1 MNQIEKPIIAITLGD
16 PAGIGP
22 EITLKALQDERIQSE
37 IRPLVFGDS
46 AVLRQAM
53 EVTGLQFNLQRVERV
68 DVAVFEPKNI
78 NVVESEIVLD
88 PVQMGEIQG
97 LCGRAAFSYIA
108 NAIDWTIA
116 GITLAIATAPLNKE
130 SLKAGHIPYKDQTEI
145 LAKFTNTDT
154 PMTLFMVDGM
164 RVFFLTR
171 HVPLRQVAD
180 LLTVPGVVAA
190 LHRSDQGMR
199 QLGFEKPRLAVAAFN
214 PHGGEHG
221 LFGDEEMKVLVPAV
235 QQACAEGLD
244 VVGPVPADSV
254 FHLNLQGRF
263 DAVLSLYHDQG
274 HIATKCYDFHRTID
288 LTMGLPFLRIAV
300 DHGTA
305 FDMAGQNIAD
315 PTSMI
320 ECILACGRYGQ
331 QARDFMKKKS

>member
-1 MNQIEKPIIAITLGD
+1 MNQNEKPIIAITLGD

-22 EITLKALQDERIQSE
+22 EITLKALQDERVVEQ
-37 IRPLVFGDS
+37 IRPLVFGDG
-46 AVLRQAM
+46 AVLHQAM
-53 EVTGLQFNLQRVERV
+53 EITGLQFNLQRVERV
-68 DVAVFEPKNI
+68 DLAVFEPNNI
-78 NVVESEIVLD
+78 NVVESDIVLE
-88 PVQMGEIQG
+88 PVTMGQIQG

-108 NAIDWTIA
+108 NAIDWTVGGIA
-116 GITLAIATAPLNKE
+116 LAIATAPLNKE
-130 SLKAGHIPYKDQTEI
+130 SLKAGHIPYRDQTEI

-164 RVFFLTR
+164 RVFFFTR

-180 LLTVPGVVAA
+180 LLTVPDVVAA

-199 QLGFEKPRLAVAAFN
+199 QLGFPEPRLALAAFN

-221 LFGDEEMKVLVPAV
+221 LFGDEEMRVLAPAV
-235 QQACAEGLD
+235 EQARREGLD

-254 FHLNLQGRF
+254 FHLNLQGHF

-305 FDMAGQNIAD
+305 FDLAGKNIAD

-320 ECILACGRYGQ
+320 ECILACGRYGR
-331 QARDFMKKKS
+331 QARAFNKKKS

>member
-1 MNQIEKPIIAITLGD
+1 MNQNEKPIIAITLGD

-22 EITLKALQDERIQSE
+22 EITLKALQDERVVEQ
-37 IRPLVFGDS
+37 IRPLVFGDC

-53 EVTGLQFNLQRVERV
+53 EITGLQFNLQRVERV
-68 DVAVFEPKNI
+68 DLAVFEPNNI
-78 NVVESEIVLD
+78 NVVESDIVLE
-88 PVQMGEIQG
+88 PVTMGQIQG

-108 NAIDWTIA
+108 NAIDWTIG
-116 GITLAIATAPLNKE
+116 GIALAIATAPLNKE
-130 SLKAGHIPYKDQTEI
+130 SLKAGHIPYRDQTEI
-145 LAKFTNTDT
+145 LAKFTNTET

-164 RVFFLTR
+164 RVFFFTR

-180 LLTVPGVVAA
+180 LLTVPAVVAA

-199 QLGFEKPRLAVAAFN
+199 QLGFAKPRLALAAFN

-221 LFGDEEMKVLVPAV
+221 LFGDEEMRVLVPAV
-235 QQACAEGLD
+235 ELARQQGLD

-254 FHLNLQGRF
+254 FYLNLQGHF

-305 FDMAGQNIAD
+305 FDLAGKNIAD

-331 QARDFMKKKS
+331 QARTFIKKKS

>member
-1 MNQIEKPIIAITLGD
+1 MNQNEKPIIAITLGD

-22 EITLKALQDERIQSE
+22 EITLKALQDERVVEQ
-37 IRPLVFGDS
+37 IRPLVFGDC

-53 EVTGLQFNLQRVERV
+53 ELTGLQFNLQRVERV
-68 DVAVFEPKNI
+68 DLAVFEPNNI
-78 NVVESEIVLD
+78 NVVESDIVLE
-88 PVQMGEIQG
+88 PVTMGQIQG

-108 NAIDWTIA
+108 NAIDWTIG
-116 GITLAIATAPLNKE
+116 GIALAIATAPLNKE
-130 SLKAGHIPYKDQTEI
+130 SLKAGHIPYRDQTEI
-145 LAKFTNTDT
+145 LAKFTNTET

-164 RVFFLTR
+164 RVFFFTR

-180 LLTVPGVVAA
+180 LLTVPAVVAA
-190 LHRSDQGMR
+190 LQRSDQGMR
-199 QLGFEKPRLAVAAFN
+199 QRGFAKPRLALAAFN

-221 LFGDEEMKVLVPAV
+221 LFGDEEMRVLVPAV
-235 QQACAEGLD
+235 ELARQQGLD

-254 FHLNLQGRF
+254 FYLNLQGHF

-305 FDMAGQNIAD
+305 FDLAGKNIAD

-331 QARDFMKKKS
+331 QARTFIKKKS

>member
-1 MNQIEKPIIAITLGD
+1 MNQNEKPIIAITLGD

-22 EITLKALQDERIQSE
+22 EITLKALQDERVVEQ
-37 IRPLVFGDS
+37 IRPLVFGDC

-53 EVTGLQFNLQRVERV
+53 ELTGLQFNLQRVERV
-68 DVAVFEPKNI
+68 DLAVFEPNNI
-78 NVVESEIVLD
+78 NVVESDIVLE
-88 PVQMGEIQG
+88 PVTMGQIQG

-108 NAIDWTIA
+108 NAIDWTIG
-116 GITLAIATAPLNKE
+116 GIALAIATAPLNKE
-130 SLKAGHIPYKDQTEI
+130 SLKAGHIPYRDQTEI
-145 LAKFTNTDT
+145 LAKFTNTET

-164 RVFFLTR
+164 RVFFFTR

-180 LLTVPGVVAA
+180 LLTVPAVVAA

-199 QLGFEKPRLAVAAFN
+199 QLGFAKPRLALAAFN

-221 LFGDEEMKVLVPAV
+221 LFGDEEMRVLVPAV
-235 QQACAEGLD
+235 ELARQQGLD

-254 FHLNLQGRF
+254 FYLNLQGHF

-305 FDMAGQNIAD
+305 FDLAGKNIAD

-331 QARDFMKKKS
+331 QARTFIKKKS